1 MQKKKKLTKEHFSF
15 NSKKGQCPECNGAGQ
30 IAVPMHFMPDIYI
43 QCTTCNGKR
52 YQEKVLEVAYKGY
65 GISDLLELEIGE
77 VKDIFKEEEKI
88 YAILDM
94 LDKVGLSY
102 IKLGQSAT
110 TLSGGEA
117 QRIKLA
123 KELCLGKTKD
133 VLYILDEPTTGLHD
147 EDVKKTDIY
156 SKRTNQ

>member
-1 MQKKKKLTKEHFSF
+1 
-15 NSKKGQCPECNGAGQ
+15 
-30 IAVPMHFMPDIYI
+30 MPDIYI